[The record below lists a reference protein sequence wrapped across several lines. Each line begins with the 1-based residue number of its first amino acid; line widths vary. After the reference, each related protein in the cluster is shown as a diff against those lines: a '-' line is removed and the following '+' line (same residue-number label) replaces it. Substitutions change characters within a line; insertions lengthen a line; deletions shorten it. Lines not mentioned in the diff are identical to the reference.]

1 MYLQVLA
8 VPTPRGAG
16 RGSLEQQ
23 QLSENYYTEH
33 SEEHDEYE
41 EAEVGALLG
50 AGRRRARPPPHRD
63 SLDSGLAGISAAR
76 GALRL
81 GRPALGHWGQ
91 YAIHEA
97 PAAFLPRD
105 ASPPTQRFRLL
116 PHTD

>member
-16 RGSLEQQ
+16 RGSLKQQ

-63 SLDSGLAGISAAR
+63 SLDSRASARPGAHYVSAAPHSVT
-76 GALRL
+76 GANPLFTITRR
-81 GRPALGHWGQ
+81 RPPSSRATLCHT
-91 YAIHEA
+91 AVPLA
-97 PAAFLPRD
+97 P
-105 ASPPTQRFRLL
+105 T
-116 PHTD
+116 H